1 MTDSQQTEYVFD
13 TTSFWSKWGVLEP
26 VNSGSFKIK
35 TEEQL
40 DSSDVRYR
48 IQEEIIR
55 NYGSFTQENSTLLKD
70 AAEPLQKQSLD
81 QYLWDFHQTI
91 SQLPAEDPLVQK
103 VEQLGDQYFALVQT
117 NPGEVNCLLALGYFN
132 KN

>member
-55 NYGSFTQENSTLLKD
+55 N
-70 AAEPLQKQSLD
+70 
-81 QYLWDFHQTI
+81 
-91 SQLPAEDPLVQK
+91 
-103 VEQLGDQYFALVQT
+103 
-117 NPGEVNCLLALGYFN
+117 
-132 KN
+132 